1 MEIIDTTAIGEI
13 VIATN
18 LDVDKKMY
26 KLEAGFVLAFFK
38 YFSDEKYIQIT
49 N

>member
-26 KLEAGFVLAFFK
+26 KLEVGFVLASFVFCA
-38 YFSDEKYIQIT
+38 T
-49 N
+49 